1 MYGHDKGCVSCVV
14 YFLHRQMADV
24 SFPTTKEALL
34 RVVGDR
40 NVNTDWNTSV
50 SMKVFIEPII
60 KESFTCAADFYSALI
75 ASFR

>member
-1 MYGHDKGCVSCVV
+1 MSMTKDAYPALFH
-14 YFLHRQMADV
+14 FLHRQMADV
-24 SFPTTKEALL
+24 SFPTTKETLL

-60 KESFTCAADFYSALI
+60 KGSFTCAADFYSALI